1 MSTTFHVDALG
12 YWIEKDPQ
20 AVLDYAMDWADWLDT
35 DTITGKEYMIDGG
48 NDYVRSSA
56 NGDEIYITITDD
68 VPFEVARQF
77 FSWGTRGK
85 DGRQPIQY
93 KPLMSLDTDH
103 IEAILET
110 QDHIS
115 TETRS
120 ALKRELEF
128 RG

>member
-1 MSTTFHVDALG
+1 MTQMVRNALRTPDG
-12 YWIEKDPQ
+12 T
-20 AVLDYAMDWADWLDT
+20 VLESYNRHDYKTYT